1 LKYPALPG
9 IGGRSEHCRL
19 TLSIFSHITLKPNT
33 LLFEIAWEVCNQIGG
48 IFTYIKSKVPT
59 MLDTYGDN
67 YMAIGPYIPEKAKLD
82 FRPVREIEN
91 SALAEAV
98 KHIRSLGHEI
108 HYGYWLLDEA
118 RPKVLLIKPQINE
131 DQLNEAKALLWQNH
145 GISTIEKDALTD
157 QVIAFGE
164 ITRIFITKLIENLE
178 ISQDVLAHYHEWMS
192 AASLPGLMHQKVRLA
207 TVFTAHATLLGRYL
221 APNEARY
228 YSELHSYK
236 WLQKSRQYGIE
247 SRVSLER
254 AAARS
259 AHTLVVNGEITSR
272 ECEVFFERSPDNVIR
287 SGIHKKPGVGHEVF
301 EQHLLH
307 RAKIDAFVKALFSPS
322 YQIKTEK
329 TLYFF
334 TSGRYEF
341 RNKGFNIT
349 LESIARLNRELIRRK
364 SELTVVF
371 FIISKQPFQTI
382 RPDVLESRQR
392 FQDLQKI
399 CKSISAK
406 IGPRMYADV
415 TSSGGH
421 KLPDLNELIDDDLQ
435 MTWRQALAN
444 FRREGLPPV
453 VTHHLDNPDEIA
465 DFCQREGLNNDIHNR
480 VKVIYHPDFI
490 ERATSLFSLDYL
502 EFVRGCHLGIFP
514 SLYEPWGYAPMETI
528 MHGTPV
534 ITSDLSG
541 FGRYMRTIIPSDADH
556 EVKILNRRH
565 QSDEQA
571 IEQLTQTM
579 CDFAET
585 FEKEAYIPRASLPKQ
600 VMDTFCWSEL
610 QQRFHENYKLALMRH
625 QPVADLY

>member
-1 LKYPALPG
+1 M
-9 IGGRSEHCRL
+9 
-19 TLSIFSHITLKPNT
+19 KPDT

-67 YMAIGPYIPEKAKLD
+67 YMAIGPYFPEKAKLD

-91 SALAEAV
+91 IPLAEAV
-98 KHIRSLGHEI
+98 QYVRSLGYEI
-108 HYGYWLLDEA
+108 HYGYWLLEEA
-118 RPKVLLIKPQINE
+118 RPKVLLISPVVGLE
-131 DQLNEAKALLWQNH
+131 HLNDAKAKLWQNH
-145 GISTIEKDALTD
+145 AVSTIEHDPLID

-164 ITRIFITKLIENLE
+164 ITRIFLTTFIDNLE
-178 ISQDVLAHYHEWMS
+178 ICQDVIAHYHEWMS
-192 AASLPGLMHQKVRLA
+192 AGSIPGLMHEKVRLA

-221 APNEARY
+221 SPNEEHYCLQSRTY
-228 YSELHSYK
+228 N
-236 WLQKSRQYGIE
+236 WQQKSRQYGIE
-247 SRVSLER
+247 SRVALER
-254 AAARS
+254 AAVRS
-259 AHTLVVNGEITSR
+259 AHTLVANSEITSR
-272 ECEVFFERSPDNVIR
+272 ECEAFFERTPDNVIR
-287 SGIHKKPGVGHEVF
+287 SGIHRKPGVGHEVF
-301 EQHLLH
+301 EQHLAH
-307 RAKIDAFVKALFSPS
+307 RSKIDAFVKALFSPS
-322 YQIKTEK
+322 YQVKTEK

-334 TSGRYEF
+334 TSGRYEY

-349 LESIARLNRELIRRK
+349 LESIARLNQELIRRK

-371 FIISKQPFQTI
+371 FIISKKPFHNI

-406 IGPRMYADV
+406 IGPRMYSNV
-415 TSSGGH
+415 TSTGGH

-444 FRREGLPPV
+444 FKREGLPPV
-453 VTHHLDNPDEIA
+453 VTHHLDSADEVT
-465 DFCQREGLNNDIHNR
+465 DFCERNGLNNDAHNR

-565 QSDEQA
+565 QTEEQA
-571 IEQLTQTM
+571 IAQLTQTM
-579 CDFAET
+579 CDFAEA
-585 FEKEAYIPRASLPKQ
+585 FEKDQYVPRASLPKQ

-610 QQRFHENYKLALMRH
+610 QQRYHENYKLALMRY

>member
-1 LKYPALPG
+1 
-9 IGGRSEHCRL
+9 
-19 TLSIFSHITLKPNT
+19 LKPDT

-59 MLDTYGDN
+59 MLDAYGDN
-67 YMAIGPYIPEKAKLD
+67 YMAIGPYFPEKAKLD
-82 FRPVREIEN
+82 FRPVRDIEN
-91 SALAEAV
+91 IPLAEAMQYV
-98 KHIRSLGHEI
+98 RSLGYEV

-118 RPKVLLIKPQINE
+118 RPKVLLINPVVGQE
-131 DQLNEAKALLWQNH
+131 QLNEAKGTLWQSH
-145 GISTIEKDALTD
+145 AVSTIEHDPLTD

-164 ITRIFITKLIENLE
+164 ITRIFLTRFIANLE
-178 ISQDVLAHYHEWMS
+178 ICQDVIAHYHEWMS
-192 AASLPGLMHQKVRLA
+192 ASSIPGLMQEKIRIA
-207 TVFTAHATLLGRYL
+207 IVFTAHATLLGRYIS
-221 APNEARY
+221 PNEEHY
-228 YSELHSYK
+228 CPHSRAYN

-247 SRVSLER
+247 SRVALER

-259 AHTLVVNGEITSR
+259 AHTLVANSEITSR
-272 ECEVFFERSPDNVIR
+272 ECEVFFERTPDNVIR
-287 SGIHKKPGVGHEVF
+287 SGIHRKPGVGHEVF
-301 EQHLLH
+301 EQHLAH
-307 RAKIDAFVKALFSPS
+307 RSKIDAFVKALFSPS
-322 YQIKTEK
+322 YQVKTEK

-334 TSGRYEF
+334 TSGRYEY

-349 LESIARLNRELIRRK
+349 LESIARLNQELIRRK

-371 FIISKQPFQTI
+371 FIISKKPFHNI

-406 IGPRMYADV
+406 IGPRMYSNV
-415 TSSGGH
+415 TSTGGH

-444 FRREGLPPV
+444 FKREGLPPV
-453 VTHHLDNPDEIA
+453 VTHHLDNADEIT
-465 DFCQREGLNNDIHNR
+465 DFCEQNGLNNDAHNR

-565 QSDEQA
+565 QTEEQV
-571 IEQLTQTM
+571 IDQLTQTM

-585 FEKEAYIPRASLPKQ
+585 FEKDQYVPRASLPKQ
-600 VMDTFCWSEL
+600 VMDTFCWTEL
-610 QQRFHENYKLALMRH
+610 QQRYHENYRLALMRY